1 LLLPLGVAGGECGSN
16 VSLNVS
22 LNVSWFGFSVHG

>member
-1 LLLPLGVAGGECGSN
+1 MTQIHKWSSGSN

-22 LNVSWFGFSVHG
+22 KSA